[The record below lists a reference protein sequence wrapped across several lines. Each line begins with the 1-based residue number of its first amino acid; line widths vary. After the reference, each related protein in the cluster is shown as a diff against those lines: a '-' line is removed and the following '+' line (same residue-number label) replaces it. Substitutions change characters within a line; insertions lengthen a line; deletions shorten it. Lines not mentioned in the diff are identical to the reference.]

1 MLTMLRQRRWLVKI
15 SVFVGVTFFLLVLV
29 AIKIPTAFS
38 NFWAEDGTFYQQA
51 LSDTFPKDFFSSGG
65 GYIIF
70 ISKIIA
76 RVVTLG
82 PVTYAPFVNEV
93 VVTIF
98 LSFFIQ
104 RLYVNSSFL
113 VKSKIYKFIISISV
127 FLLPIN
133 NFDVVASGGAL
144 HFQLIF
150 ISLIILLAAKKRNA
164 IYKLDVF
171 VVSIAILSD
180 PFALI
185 TLIPLFINR
194 RNEVMRFWKNAIGA
208 LIFISI
214 STVTQ
219 IAMMIIFSLQG
230 NRPIGD
236 GHSIIKTSFL
246 YLDRV
251 IGSTIIPHWG
261 NVSSDSLHQGE
272 ITTQLVIRAVIGF
285 ICVGVIMFFT
295 IAHLRKR
302 FPNGDIH
309 AKSILVWLLFLPSLY
324 WLTVGLIFN
333 PEPRYAIFPGL
344 CFLFAIL
351 ILFDHSSCEGKSQTI
366 VNVSSYLVLIFSIL
380 IWALS
385 ATPSDRRILGPDWP
399 SQISKGKL
407 ECSQI
412 GASSIWVK
420 ILPIDADWK
429 VELQCQSLVK

>member
-1 MLTMLRQRRWLVKI
+1 MRPVLRQWQWLIKLGT
-15 SVFVGVTFFLLVLV
+15 FVGVTFLLVILV

-51 LSDTFPKDFFSSGG
+51 LQDTFPKDFFSSGG
-65 GYIIF
+65 GYVIF
-70 ISKIIA
+70 ISRIIA

-82 PVTYAPFVNEV
+82 PVAYAPYVNV
-93 VVTIF
+93 IVVTIF

-104 RLYVNSSFL
+104 RLYANSSYL
-113 VKSKIYKFIISISV
+113 LKSKIYKFIISISV

-133 NFDVVASGGAL
+133 NFDVIASGGAL

-150 ISLIILLAAKKRNA
+150 ISLIIILAAKKRNA

-185 TLIPLFINR
+185 TLTPLLFNR
-194 RNEVMRFWKNAIGA
+194 RSEAMKFWKNAMGA
-208 LIFISI
+208 LIFISV

-219 IAMMIIFSLQG
+219 IAMVVKFNLQG

-236 GHSIIKTSFL
+236 GHSIVKTSFL
-246 YLDRV
+246 FLDRV
-251 IGSTIIPHWG
+251 IGSTFIPHWG
-261 NVSSDSLHQGE
+261 NVSSDSLHQGG
-272 ITTQLVIRAVIGF
+272 ITPQLAIRAVIGL
-285 ICVGVIMFFT
+285 ICVGIIMFFT
-295 IAHLRKR
+295 LAHLRKGL
-302 FPNGDIH
+302 PDGDIH
-309 AKSILVWLLFLPSLY
+309 AKTALVWLLSLPSLY

-366 VNVSSYLVLIFSIL
+366 VAVSSYLVLVFSIL

-385 ATPSDRRILGPDWP
+385 ATPSDRRVLGPDWH

-407 ECSQI
+407 ECAQISQGSVWI
-412 GASSIWVK
+412 K

-429 VELQCQSLVK
+429 VELECQYLAK